1 MPTNVRF
8 RSLVPPDA
16 SPRGEPT
23 VRLHFDGRA
32 MQAPAGCSVA
42 AALLANG
49 VSTFRTTPVSGAPR
63 APYCMMGA
71 CFDCLVE
78 IDGQPNRQSCLVA
91 VAEGMQVK
99 TQAGLRSFD
108 CVGAVI
114 TEEAAH
120 VD

>member
-8 RSLVPPDA
+8 RSLVPADA
-16 SPRGEPT
+16 SPRGEPM
-23 VRLHFDGRA
+23 VNLFFDGRGL
-32 MQAPAGCSVA
+32 QAPAGCSVA

-99 TQAGLRSFD
+99 TQAGLRSFNGAD
-108 CVGAVI
+108 AVI
-114 TEEAAH
+114 AEEATH
-120 VD
+120 VG

>member
-1 MPTNVRF
+1 M
-8 RSLVPPDA
+8 
-16 SPRGEPT
+16 
-23 VRLHFDGRA
+23 RA
-32 MQAPAGCSVA
+32 PVGCSVA

-91 VAEGMQVK
+91 VTEGMQVR
-99 TQAGLRSFD
+99 TQAGLRSLD
-108 CVGAVI
+108 CGGAAVS
-114 TEEAAH
+114 EEAAH
-120 VD
+120 VE

>member
-1 MPTNVRF
+1 MPTDARF
-8 RSLVPPDA
+8 RSLVPVDA

-23 VRLHFDGRA
+23 VGLFFDNRPLR
-32 MQAPAGCSVA
+32 APAGCSVA

-49 VSTFRTTPVSGAPR
+49 VSIFRTTPVSGAPR

-78 IDGQPNRQSCLVA
+78 IDGQANRQSCLVT

-99 TQAGLRSFD
+99 TQAGLRSLD
-108 CVGAVI
+108 STDALVSQ
-114 TEEAAH
+114 EATH
-120 VD
+120 VE

>member
-1 MPTNVRF
+1 MPTNARF
-8 RSLVPPDA
+8 RSLVPADA
-16 SPRGEPT
+16 SPRGEPM
-23 VRLHFDGRA
+23 VNLHFDGRA
-32 MQAPAGCSVA
+32 LKAPAGCSVA

-99 TQAGLRSFD
+99 TQAGLRSLGG
-108 CVGAVI
+108 VGAVLS
-114 TEEAAH
+114 EEAAH
-120 VD
+120 VE

>member
-1 MPTNVRF
+1 MPTDVRF
-8 RSLVPPDA
+8 RSLVPA
-16 SPRGEPT
+16 GTSPRGEPVVT
-23 VRLHFDGRA
+23 LHFDGRA
-32 MQAPAGCSVA
+32 LQAPAGCSVA

-91 VAEGMQVK
+91 VAEGMRVN
-99 TQAGLRSFD
+99 TQAGLRSLD
-108 CVGAVI
+108 ASGGVLAG
-114 TEEAAH
+114 EAAH
-120 VD
+120 VE

>member
-1 MPTNVRF
+1 MPTNARF
-8 RSLVPPDA
+8 RRLFPMDA
-16 SPRGEPT
+16 SPHGEST
-23 VRLHFDGRA
+23 VSLSFDGRA
-32 MQAPAGCSVA
+32 IKAPAGCSVA

-99 TQAGLRSFD
+99 TQAGLRSLEG
-108 CVGAVI
+108 VGAI
-114 TEEAAH
+114 ASEGAAH
-120 VD
+120 VG

>member
-1 MPTNVRF
+1 MPTNARF
-8 RSLVPPDA
+8 RPLFPIDA

-23 VRLHFDGRA
+23 VNLCFDGRA
-32 MQAPAGCSVA
+32 MQAPVGCSVA

-91 VAEGMQVK
+91 VAEGRQVK

-108 CVGAVI
+108 GAEAVVSG
-114 TEEAAH
+114 EAAH
-120 VD
+120 VE

>member
-1 MPTNVRF
+1 MPTDVRF
-8 RSLVPPDA
+8 RSLVPAGA
-16 SPRGEPT
+16 SPRGEPL
-23 VRLHFDGRA
+23 VNLHFDGRA
-32 MQAPAGCSVA
+32 LQAPAGCSVA

-78 IDGQPNRQSCLVA
+78 IDGEPNRQSCLVA

-99 TQAGLRSFD
+99 TQAGLRSLD
-108 CVGAVI
+108 GTGAVLS
-114 TEEAAH
+114 TEVAH
-120 VD
+120 AE

>member
-1 MPTNVRF
+1 MPTDARL
-8 RSLVPPDA
+8 RSLVPADA
-16 SPRGEPT
+16 SPHGQPT
-23 VRLHFDGRA
+23 VTLSFDGRA
-32 MQAPAGCSVA
+32 LQAPVGCSVA

-49 VSTFRTTPVSGAPR
+49 ISTFRTTPVSGAPR

-78 IDGQPNRQSCLVA
+78 IDGQPNRQSCLIA

-108 CVGAVI
+108 RPGTVPS
-114 TEEAAH
+114 EEAAH
-120 VD
+120 VE